1 MHFKNYLSFSVPK
14 FKDKTPA
21 SGSRATICS
30 EAAMELEAIMPKE
43 LIQAEKNK
51 DRVFSPR
58 DGKEVI
64 LRADKWFLETRTDA
78 AGRVEEG

>member
-1 MHFKNYLSFSVPK
+1 
-14 FKDKTPA
+14 
-21 SGSRATICS
+21 
-30 EAAMELEAIMPKE
+30 MELEAIMPKE

-78 AGRVEEG
+78 AGRVEKG